1 MGIKNSNIKIPIAE
15 ICHFTL
21 HDGPGVRSTIFVK
34 GCPLRCKWCHN
45 PECILAL
52 PELLFKE
59 KLCINCNSCIQA
71 CKTRALEKLPNSKLK
86 INRLNCN
93 LCGSCLKSCYPGALT
108 LCGDKLK
115 SVDEVFLEVLQD
127 KAFYSLGGGVTA
139 SGGEPLLYPEFF
151 AELFAKLHFEN
162 IHTALDTSGVTFNPN
177 NTGKI
182 DELLKYT
189 DLVMLDIKHIDD
201 KKHKKLTGFSNEN
214 ILSFAHYLSEK
225 GIQIWVRHVVVPTL
239 TNNEE
244 YLTKL
249 GKFIAHLKTLKA
261 LDILPY
267 HNMAIPKYNNLG
279 IEYPL
284 KDLQALTKEDALKAK
299 LDVFKAYKH
308 EKKLIT
314 QIANENNQ

>member
-1 MGIKNSNIKIPIAE
+1 MGIKSSNIKIPIAE

-127 KAFYSLGGGVTA
+127 KAFYYLGGGVTA

-151 AELFAKLHFEN
+151 AELFAKLHLEN
-162 IHTALDTSGVTFNPN
+162 IHTALDTSGFVPFDSFNKVLP
-177 NTGKI
+177 
-182 DELLKYT
+182 YT
-189 DLVMLDIKHIDD
+189 DLILYDIKGMDEQKHIFSTG
-201 KKHKKLTGFSNEN
+201 KSNKL
-214 ILSFAHYLSEK
+214 ILDNL
-225 GIQIWVRHVVVPTL
+225 Q
-239 TNNEE
+239 
-244 YLTKL
+244 KL
-249 GKFIAHLKTLKA
+249 GNMGIPIEIRMPIVPNYNDSKEELLAIGKFFSTIKAISKVKLLPFHEAKEKYLALGLPYLMENKTL
-261 LDILPY
+261 P
-267 HNMAIPKYNNLG
+267 PTV
-279 IEYPL
+279 EYM
-284 KDLQALTKEDALKAK
+284 EEVAK
-299 LDVFKAYKH
+299 IIRSNFSG
-308 EKKLIT
+308 EII
-314 QIANENNQ
+314 IA

>member
-1 MGIKNSNIKIPIAE
+1 MLGNIHSIE
-15 ICHFTL
+15 SFGTV
-21 HDGPGVRSTIFVK
+21 DGPGIRMVVFMQ
-34 GCPLRCKWCHN
+34 GCPMRCQYCHN
-45 PECILAL
+45 PDTWSYDEN
-52 PELLFKE
+52 K
-59 KLCINCNSCIQA
+59 KM
-71 CKTRALEKLPNSKLK
+71 
-86 INRLNCN
+86 
-93 LCGSCLKSCYPGALT
+93 
-108 LCGDKLK
+108 
-115 SVDEVFLEVLQD
+115 SVDEILKKYESIKEFL
-127 KAFYSLGGGVTA
+127 KNGGITVT
-139 SGGEPLLYPEFF
+139 GGEPLSQIDFVT
-151 AELFAKLHFEN
+151 ELFKKAKRKN

-182 DELLKYT
+182 DELLRYT

-225 GIQIWVRHVVVPTL
+225 GIQIWVRHVVVQTL

-244 YLTKL
+244 DLTKL

-267 HNMAIPKYNNLG
+267 HNMSIPKYNNLG